1 MCYSHNM
8 CTIIGK
14 QIYGRI
20 ILFLSVSQKWSLI
33 MSIYIDGIFM
43 IWKGAKEE
51 FVFFINNLK
60 KQHKTI
66 KFDSE
71 I

>member
-1 MCYSHNM
+1 
-8 CTIIGK
+8 
-14 QIYGRI
+14 
-20 ILFLSVSQKWSLI
+20 